1 MAVIFAII
9 ALPLSFKSLEQGK
22 FALQLNWTTQKISD
36 EVVTSPGMYMVGLGN
51 MLIEFPS
58 TFQNMY
64 FVKDSRGIAGS
75 DLDVFRGPI
84 RARSADGLEM
94 LVSLSFQWKLE
105 PTALVPLYRILGGG
119 EGDSN
124 LYRDEFVRFARAAI
138 IESCSY
144 FEADM
149 YFTNRTEIT
158 RRMRDIVS
166 TEFDQPAKGLKVLI
180 KGLQLREVD
189 LPDAFDEEIVRTQE
203 QMQEVEVA
211 NAEREEEKI
220 TWSRELLVAE
230 QRVLEILE
238 KSRGIAQKTKDL
250 NEATVDQ
257 LLVFQTKQAQANALI
272 LEEVSKDAD
281 PVQRLFEIMEISAVR
296 NHNSSHLMINL

>member
-1 MAVIFAII
+1 MAVIFAVI

-22 FALQLNWTTQKISD
+22 FALKLNWTTQKIDD

-119 EGDSN
+119 DGDSN

-144 FEADM
+144 YEADL

-158 RRMRDIVS
+158 RSMKDIVS
-166 TEFDQPAKGLKVLI
+166 NEFDQPEKGLKVLI

-189 LPDAFDEEIVRTQE
+189 LPDEFDEEIVRTQE

-238 KSRGIAQKTKDL
+238 KSRGIADETRQV
-250 NEATVDQ
+250 NEATVEQ
-257 LLVFQTKQAQANALI
+257 SLVFQTKQAQANALI
-272 LEEVSKDAD
+272 LEQVSKDAD
-281 PVQRLFEIMEISAVR
+281 PVQRLFEIMEIAAMR
-296 NHNSSHLMINL
+296 NHNSSRLMISL